1 MSLAVSSR
9 PHSPTAIH
17 SGDAI
22 FLSIHCQLTSRT
34 ALGCTPQV
42 FRIRISPMKSGIVVS
57 HSSLKTALVT
67 TASSPDITGE
77 AWFTAKVPSR
87 PSRVLFKLKRL
98 LINSKWQC
106 PSMATLL
113 SISPSASPSSGAW
126 RTCARASS
134 VNSARSRIITRQW
147 RTAATSHG
155 EGVATFSTVP
165 LQYAANCFPSISRLT
180 DTVGS
185 MLSSHPRS
193 CTNRPKLS
201 GDLPNLQAISSKIF
215 FTDLHQ
221 VGSLS
226 SVKFP
231 SSTCFSQCL
240 FERCSELHSAHSH
253 FQQLNSGRKNHGRCI
268 DSTCLRKRFFDTP
281 QMTHRAAVRSPP
293 LSFSSS
299 ALSST
304 ATTLSSSSALS
315 STVTTLL
322 SSCTFS
328 TATTTFSSGSPI
340 TTWTSSEDLCTAAL
354 TASTRLLPSTSVL
367 TQTRRATSDS
377 WRGRF
382 WGAVLLLGDLPC
394 LDTLTPAGDSRRAL
408 LPSLLR
414 RLGERLRRDLTRGI
428 PVLTGD
434 LLRGDLALLG
444 DDPLHP
450 SDCLLGAL
458 PVLSELHLWPLLGDL
473 SLQLTDLIW
482 PISLLAGLPTDG
494 EARLPHRICRPRGGP
509 PAERT
514 APLPCPW
521 NLTSLSSTNLEN
533 RGSSSD
539 DHYNENQKKT
549 CVVVATSLRC
559 KCNTRN
565 VPTMTKSLLLCIHF
579 SASAP
584 NHYIHPDTL
593 QERELGQRHCSLSPG
608 DISQTQQ
615 GKADI
620 NGYGYIHYWPKT
632 LHTNNH
638 LYMYN
643 TCPTIADPGIS
654 DILNCSWISI
664 TNSYPNTDLE
674 SSAAQLFPSP
684 C

>member
-1 MSLAVSSR
+1 MHTVHIALSTSLQRSSWRENSSR
-9 PHSPTAIH
+9 YRQWTPLTVAILPLY
-17 SGDAI
+17 AQI
-22 FLSIHCQLTSRT
+22 PYLTKHTWRRHT
-34 ALGCTPQV
+34 RLRHTHNGRVVEAVVTNAV
-42 FRIRISPMKSGIVVS
+42 F
-57 HSSLKTALVT
+57 
-67 TASSPDITGE
+67 SPDITGE

-134 VNSARSRIITRQW
+134 GNSARSRIITRQW

-293 LSFSSS
+293 LSFSSP

-304 ATTLSSSSALS
+304 ATTLLSSSALS

-328 TATTTFSSGSPI
+328 TATEFVILREMPANQCYEWVPYSPGDPLDERMIATDSPWCIVARLQVSGNDVISYFVRGMDHCYGAL
-340 TTWTSSEDLCTAAL
+340 EDTEY
-354 TASTRLLPSTSVL
+354 STEHGY
-367 TQTRRATSDS
+367 Q
-377 WRGRF
+377 
-382 WGAVLLLGDLPC
+382 C
-394 LDTLTPAGDSRRAL
+394 
-408 LPSLLR
+408 
-414 RLGERLRRDLTRGI
+414 ERLRVVEGCTI
-428 PVLTGD
+428 FWVPYT
-434 LLRGDLALLG
+434 A
-444 DDPLHP
+444 
-450 SDCLLGAL
+450 
-458 PVLSELHLWPLLGDL
+458 
-473 SLQLTDLIW
+473 
-482 PISLLAGLPTDG
+482 
-494 EARLPHRICRPRGGP
+494 GGP
-509 PAERT
+509 LPSQAVIGGSMANGEVPYVVKYDVIHNGAVDNIIGNYIEGGTHIIGTYGGEPQMSVTMMVMVVLQVRHLSAVTFRETVER
-514 APLPCPW
+514 
-521 NLTSLSSTNLEN
+521 
-533 RGSSSD
+533 
-539 DHYNENQKKT
+539 
-549 CVVVATSLRC
+549 
-559 KCNTRN
+559 
-565 VPTMTKSLLLCIHF
+565 
-579 SASAP
+579 
-584 NHYIHPDTL
+584 
-593 QERELGQRHCSLSPG
+593 
-608 DISQTQQ
+608 
-615 GKADI
+615 ADI
-620 NGYGYIHYWPKT
+620 Q
-632 LHTNNH
+632 
-638 LYMYN
+638 
-643 TCPTIADPGIS
+643 PG
-654 DILNCSWISI
+654 
-664 TNSYPNTDLE
+664 
-674 SSAAQLFPSP
+674 
-684 C
+684 

>member
-1 MSLAVSSR
+1 MSLALSSR

-42 FRIRISPMKSGIVVS
+42 FRTRISPMKSGIVVS

-87 PSRVLFKLKRL
+87 LSRVLFKLKSR

-134 VNSARSRIITRQW
+134 GNSARSRIITRQW

-165 LQYAANCFPSISRLT
+165 LQYGANCFPSISRLT

-201 GDLPNLQAISSKIF
+201 GDLPNLQAISSKIS

-268 DSTCLRKRFFDTP
+268 DSTCQRKRFFDTP

-293 LSFSSS
+293 LSFSSP

-304 ATTLSSSSALS
+304 ATTLLSSSALS

-328 TATTTFSSGSPI
+328 TGYYYLLRLTNHYVDFLGRPLYCSTHCLHSA
-340 TTWTSSEDLCTAAL
+340 AAL
-354 TASTRLLPSTSVL
+354 HLCPHTNPPRHLRPLTRTLLRCRLSPRRPSMPGHSHTCRRLSSRPPAFTPPSTRRTASTRPH
-367 TQTRRATSDS
+367 A
-377 WRGRF
+377 W
-382 WGAVLLLGDLPC
+382 
-394 LDTLTPAGDSRRAL
+394 
-408 LPSLLR
+408 
-414 RLGERLRRDLTRGI
+414 
-428 PVLTGD
+428 
-434 LLRGDLALLG
+434 
-444 DDPLHP
+444 HP
-450 SDCLLGAL
+450 S
-458 PVLSELHLWPLLGDL
+458 
-473 SLQLTDLIW
+473 
-482 PISLLAGLPTDG
+482 
-494 EARLPHRICRPRGGP
+494 PHWRSP
-509 PAERT
+509 PG
-514 APLPCPW
+514 W
-521 NLTSLSSTNLEN
+521 SS
-533 RGSSSD
+533 
-539 DHYNENQKKT
+539 
-549 CVVVATSLRC
+549 
-559 KCNTRN
+559 
-565 VPTMTKSLLLCIHF
+565 
-579 SASAP
+579 
-584 NHYIHPDTL
+584 
-593 QERELGQRHCSLSPG
+593 
-608 DISQTQQ
+608 
-615 GKADI
+615 
-620 NGYGYIHYWPKT
+620 
-632 LHTNNH
+632 
-638 LYMYN
+638 
-643 TCPTIADPGIS
+643 
-654 DILNCSWISI
+654 
-664 TNSYPNTDLE
+664 
-674 SSAAQLFPSP
+674 PSGR
-684 C
+684 